1 MRWSK
6 DPLIKIRRDRRS
18 ITSGSKSAPRLKK
31 SLILKSVVAV
41 VKKYPYLEKSLSTF
55 ILNSNTEIKKKSHW
69 SSQNEQF
76 QSQKLDH
83 DQSLKNSPL
92 SKILKTPIFTH
103 RTLLNKYKIKDLDF
117 PTTFKNPSK
126 PSL

>member
-1 MRWSK
+1 MIVEVSPQDQK
-6 DPLIKIRRDRRS
+6 VLHDI
-18 ITSGSKSAPRLKK
+18 KSAPRLKK

-83 DQSLKNSPL
+83 DQSFKNSP
-92 SKILKTPIFTH
+92 
-103 RTLLNKYKIKDLDF
+103 
-117 PTTFKNPSK
+117 
-126 PSL
+126 

>member
-1 MRWSK
+1 MIIEVSPQDQK
-6 DPLIKIRRDRRS
+6 VLHDI
-18 ITSGSKSAPRLKK
+18 KSAPRLKK

-83 DQSLKNSPL
+83 DQSLKNSPR